1 MLQPPRSSAMR
12 APAALPFVAR
22 RPQRDAGSSGQLL
35 LRRVCAPVGRG
46 EPGAAGGLRAALVPG
61 REAPRLESTAE
72 APPPTLSPLA
82 RYRRHQPWPPPS
94 ESPPPRSP
102 PPRSRPCG
110 AASNMRRDRASP
122 VPAQVAREE
131 AGRQE
136 EPQEVACGV
145 RTRFLCYSHDA
156 FTSRPAPKK
165 ATPKK
170 PAAKSPK
177 KPVKARVLRRSSSR
191 HQSFST
197 HRRRPRR
204 SRRRSLRP
212 SPPPRS
218 APAASRPPFATRR
231 RLPRAG
237 RPRSRPRK
245 PSRRPRRRAPPRNRP
260 RRRRVPR
267 RRRRSPRSPRPI
279 HAQQGQLCRL
289 AVPPLLPSATIT
301 TKFLWHTRVNAPYT
315 GGGGRGG
322 RAQRR
327 DWGGNAPARA

>member
-1 MLQPPRSSAMR
+1 MAAAKRK
-12 APAALPFVAR
+12 PAAKKP
-22 RPQRDAGSSGQLL
+22 
-35 LRRVCAPVGRG
+35 
-46 EPGAAGGLRAALVPG
+46 AAKKPAAKK
-61 REAPRLESTAE
+61 
-72 APPPTLSPLA
+72 
-82 RYRRHQPWPPPS
+82 
-94 ESPPPRSP
+94 
-102 PPRSRPCG
+102 CG

-191 HQSFST
+191 HQSFSAVRT
-197 HRRRPRR
+197 GREEVAGEACGQARRQEVRRRRR
-204 SRRRSLRP
+204 DR
-212 SPPPRS
+212 
-218 APAASRPPFATRR
+218 PFATRR

-260 RRRRVPR
+260 RRRRVLR
-267 RRRRSPRSPRPI
+267 RRRRSPRSPRRSDPR
-279 HAQQGQLCRL
+279 AARRSSCAVSL
-289 AVPPLLPSATIT
+289 AVEPSPSATNTIT
-301 TKFLWHTRVNAPYT
+301 TKFLWHTRVNVLYT
-315 GGGGRGG
+315 GEGRERGCRVPPVLGLG
-322 RAQRR
+322 R
-327 DWGGNAPARA
+327 